1 MAPVTLDHRGHVLR
15 GWEYGTV
22 RPGSSA
28 VLLVHEAGGV
38 VLTLDGPV
46 QDFPPVGAPFLVA
59 HPGAA
64 DELFQVWTAA
74 VTGGGSAS

>member
-1 MAPVTLDHRGHVLR
+1 MSATATTARST
-15 GWEYGTV
+15 GTSA
-22 RPGSSA
+22 GSSRLVRLLA
-28 VLLVHEAGGV
+28 VLVMAGGV